1 MNIPKAIIDLR
12 APGSTVGMICTGG
25 GFDFLYRDLG
35 RAELVISGA
44 DSDIFYSGDGAET
57 PAIVTR
63 YEKGADVPDD
73 GAGDWMNPETVFEG
87 SALEAVRYVES
98 LQP

>member
-1 MNIPKAIIDLR
+1 MNIPQAIQDLR
-12 APGSTVGMICTGG
+12 APGSTVGIICTGG

-35 RAELVISGA
+35 RAELVISPPEY
-44 DSDIFYSGDGAET
+44 DIFYSGDGAQT

-73 GAGDWMNPETVFEG
+73 EPGDWMNPKTVFEG
-87 SALEAVRYVES
+87 SALDAVRYVES

>member
-1 MNIPKAIIDLR
+1 MNIPKDILALR

-25 GFDFLYRDLG
+25 GFDFLYRNFG
-35 RAELVISGA
+35 RFELVISPPQY
-44 DSDIFYSGDGAET
+44 DIFYSGDGAET

-63 YEKGADVPDD
+63 FEKGADVPDD
-73 GAGDWMNPETVFEG
+73 DKGDWMNPETVFEG
-87 SALEAVRYVES
+87 TALEAVRYVES